1 MDYIVSEEELD
12 EIYMYGFEDEDCG
25 NSAGADKYCK
35 WFKLKQSLEVVHTL
49 KVDSDYTEVIFKS
62 GKYIG
67 KNIEILVR
75 EI

>member
-1 MDYIVSEEELD
+1 MNYIVS
-12 EIYMYGFEDEDCG
+12 
-25 NSAGADKYCK
+25 KYYK